1 MLIMLQGVGDKQM
14 IKTRQ
19 QGIQPGKGDSL
30 VHWALLYSM
39 EDVVLGV
46 YRTIITEEHL
56 WQ

>member
-1 MLIMLQGVGDKQM
+1 MLQGVGDKQM

-19 QGIQPGKGDSL
+19 QGIQSGKGDSL